1 MSQVDGCG
9 LSGASDDDD
18 ECASSPAGSTY
29 DDGADIKNA
38 MSDEVT
44 KQLAAAGECCSICMY
59 TG

>member
-18 ECASSPAGSTY
+18 ECASSPTGSTY
-29 DDGADIKNA
+29 DDSADLIKNA

-44 KQLAAAGECCSICMY
+44 KQLAAAGEL
-59 TG
+59 